1 MSASFIASRLTDTTD
16 PVARLRTAVEAY
28 VLFAVEHPAAFR
40 VMYAP
45 YATVEE
51 SAPDLQRARSEGHS
65 EMMGLIRAGQHT
77 GVLRSGDPMQ
87 VGLALW
93 SVMHGLSVL
102 LQRAA
107 RSIRPA
113 RGRREAGEG
122 CRRPSLRRPAAPGG
136 VIAPSRSG

>member
-1 MSASFIASRLTDTTD
+1 
-16 PVARLRTAVEAY
+16 
-28 VLFAVEHPAAFR
+28 
-40 VMYAP
+40 MYAP

-93 SVMHGLSVL
+93 AVMHGLSVL
-102 LQRAA
+102 LIEGQLGRFD
-107 RSIRPA
+107 RPVVVA
-113 RGRREAGEG
+113 KLAKVVAGLLFEGLLRREE
-122 CRRPSLRRPAAPGG
+122 
-136 VIAPSRSG
+136 